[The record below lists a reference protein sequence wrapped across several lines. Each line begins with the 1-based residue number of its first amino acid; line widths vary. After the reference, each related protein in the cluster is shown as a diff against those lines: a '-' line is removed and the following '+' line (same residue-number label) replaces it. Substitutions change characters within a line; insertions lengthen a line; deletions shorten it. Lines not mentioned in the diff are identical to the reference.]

1 MSSVE
6 DNMQK
11 GGLRRSATEIIDLI
25 YDALPVETYH
35 PISKIAE
42 DTGIDWR
49 TTKRY
54 LELILHVQSKQKGD
68 WIKSI
73 TPGEGQPIFARE
85 RKK

>member
-1 MSSVE
+1 MPIIE
-6 DNMQK
+6 DNTQK

-25 YDALPVETYH
+25 YDVLPVETFY

-42 DTGIDWR
+42 DAGVDWR

-54 LELILHVQSKQKGD
+54 LEMMLHIQSKQKGD
-68 WIKSI
+68 WLKSI
-73 TPGEGQPIFARE
+73 KPGEGQPIFARE